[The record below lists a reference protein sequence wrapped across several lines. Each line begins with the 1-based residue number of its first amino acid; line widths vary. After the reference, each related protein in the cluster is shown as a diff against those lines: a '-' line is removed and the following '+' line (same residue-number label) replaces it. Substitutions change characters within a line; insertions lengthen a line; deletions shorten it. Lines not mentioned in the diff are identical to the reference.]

1 MATQKKRRR
10 VTPTPVVAEPAPTP
24 EAAAPEGVPP
34 EAAPQAALPS
44 QEALRGPLAE
54 AKLAVE
60 GLQPL
65 KVVAASGYLA
75 ALLRD
80 ARILVFDHAELL
92 YETSIAHFCEPADLL
107 SVHLRDTGEPVVAAA
122 GQVFFYQRKVG
133 EWLTYEGAKT
143 PISREGDLLL
153 ASLPGMEE
161 FRHVFE
167 DFASSADAD
176 PQQFR
181 GWCARKTDLKS
192 LVELPSLSP
201 SLADVR
207 DELAG
212 DYAYL
217 QQL

>member
-1 MATQKKRRR
+1 MGFGLLVAPPEKKKN
-10 VTPTPVVAEPAPTP
+10 TSTWEK
-24 EAAAPEGVPP
+24 GVPS
-34 EAAPQAALPS
+34 PQD
-44 QEALRGPLAE
+44 RGE
-54 AKLAVE
+54 
-60 GLQPL
+60 
-65 KVVAASGYLA
+65 
-75 ALLRD
+75 
-80 ARILVFDHAELL
+80 
-92 YETSIAHFCEPADLL
+92 
-107 SVHLRDTGEPVVAAA
+107 
-122 GQVFFYQRKVG
+122 VG

-161 FRHVFE
+161 FRHIFE

-176 PQQFR
+176 PQHFR
-181 GWCARKTDLKS
+181 DWCARRHVQTFMFLFSCFFFFFFFHFSFFSSLVFGPLGFHHFPDQLSKLSISLGFPVRKTDLKS

>member
-1 MATQKKRRR
+1 MGLSLNGGCPQIGLRE
-10 VTPTPVVAEPAPTP
+10 TPSR
-24 EAAAPEGVPP
+24 PP
-34 EAAPQAALPS
+34 ETGTLQKRQTQMPLLKNTFNGIHAP
-44 QEALRGPLAE
+44 R
-54 AKLAVE
+54 
-60 GLQPL
+60 
-65 KVVAASGYLA
+65 
-75 ALLRD
+75 
-80 ARILVFDHAELL
+80 